1 MLRGI
6 INEFLC
12 GLECG
17 IAQRTPTG
25 GGILAEPDARGAPA
39 YRLAGANTDHQR
51 EGKRAGGEEDEK
63 PQHYRCAV
71 AEQAKATI
79 CVH

>member
-6 INEFLC
+6 INKFLRS
-12 GLECG
+12 LESG
-17 IAQRTPTG
+17 IAQRTPAG
-25 GGILAEPDARGAPA
+25 GGILAEADARGSPT
-39 YRLAGANTDHQR
+39 YRLARANNDHQR
-51 EGKRAGGEEDEK
+51 EGKRGGGEEDEK
-63 PQHYRCAV
+63 ARHHRCAV